1 MYNAVIMITV
11 IVMEMHTED
20 KNKIGLQWKR

>member
-1 MYNAVIMITV
+1 MYNAVLVITV

-20 KNKIGLQWKR
+20 KNRVGLQWSR